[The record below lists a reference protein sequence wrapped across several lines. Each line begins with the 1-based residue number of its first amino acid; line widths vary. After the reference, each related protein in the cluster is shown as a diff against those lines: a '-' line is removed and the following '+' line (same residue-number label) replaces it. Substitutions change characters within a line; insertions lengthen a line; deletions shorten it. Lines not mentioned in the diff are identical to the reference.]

1 MQWRGRCQ
9 TAIPSGTAEAP
20 LDREELRIK
29 SHMGRFSHPLRSF
42 PASPGEPGRVSCA
55 FCFPSFFCFCSLKII
70 PEGLAPEQVSL
81 TDADYGLR
89 GGEPEGRS
97 QLRQFSGNERSL
109 CVQMQRI
116 GCRLGL
122 TRRPGR
128 CRCRNAGY
136 SSAEFGSIP
145 ASAHRR
151 VSLPGSVSLR
161 YAKSIQAKRAVRARS
176 HLNLA
181 ENASVRLRKRSV
193 TSCFGYAPRSGFC
206 DKCQRNLARRPM
218 RDPLLYR
225 EAVP

>member
-1 MQWRGRCQ
+1 M
-9 TAIPSGTAEAP
+9 
-20 LDREELRIK
+20 
-29 SHMGRFSHPLRSF
+29 
-42 PASPGEPGRVSCA
+42 
-55 FCFPSFFCFCSLKII
+55 
-70 PEGLAPEQVSL
+70 

-206 DKCQRNLARRPM
+206 DKCHRFSETTDARPSALPRGGAVSESGPVLAHDRVARGGGM
-218 RDPLLYR
+218 VTDSASSRQTD
-225 EAVP
+225 VPAHLAYSNTGMSDWIV

>member
-42 PASPGEPGRVSCA
+42 PASPGEPGR
-55 FCFPSFFCFCSLKII
+55 
-70 PEGLAPEQVSL
+70 GLAPEQVSL

-89 GGEPEGRS
+89 GGEPE
-97 QLRQFSGNERSL
+97 
-109 CVQMQRI
+109 
-116 GCRLGL
+116 
-122 TRRPGR
+122 
-128 CRCRNAGY
+128 GY

-161 YAKSIQAKRAVRARS
+161 YAKSIQAKRAQDDRLCRPGTKAHLDPDPSVQSVGCTDQTARQGRAATAAARLSDGVTLSLRLEHHNAVHMFSAEIFETSPWARLMDSTDVPES
-176 HLNLA
+176 H
-181 ENASVRLRKRSV
+181 R
-193 TSCFGYAPRSGFC
+193 
-206 DKCQRNLARRPM
+206 Q
-218 RDPLLYR
+218 
-225 EAVP
+225 